1 MKYEIHPA
9 NGGKCIAEKMIDLG
23 FFLMLPS
30 SVFKV
35 ILPYLYNQG
44 DYRNF
49 STYFSRTKGLDIVV
63 LWVFLR
69 FCFVFCCFIFG
80 LICILNIRDQFSFV
94 LFGVCFSLLFK
105 PCVVTCV
112 LLKRE

>member
-9 NGGKCIAEKMIDLG
+9 NGGKCIAEKMIDLV
-23 FFLMLPS
+23 FFLMPPS

-44 DYRNF
+44 DHRNF

-69 FCFVFCCFIFG
+69 FFFLLLHFWFNLHFKHKGPIF
-80 LICILNIRDQFSFV
+80 L
-94 LFGVCFSLLFK
+94 
-105 PCVVTCV
+105 CVVWG
-112 LLKRE
+112 LF